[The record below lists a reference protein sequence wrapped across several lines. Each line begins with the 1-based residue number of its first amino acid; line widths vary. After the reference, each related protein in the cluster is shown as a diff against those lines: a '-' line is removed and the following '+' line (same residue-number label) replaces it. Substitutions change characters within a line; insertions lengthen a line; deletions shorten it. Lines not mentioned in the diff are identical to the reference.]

1 MRRIFGT
8 VFFPLL
14 LAAASALPVHG
25 EPVQGEPAAGQA
37 ERAGE
42 VTALLP
48 VARLERSGA
57 APVALRMRDPVF
69 WQDWVETEA
78 QARARLQ
85 LLDGSILNVGSGA
98 RFQVV
103 RHDQATEQTELT
115 LKFGKVR
122 AEVKKLGAGGRFE
135 VRTET
140 ATIGVIGT
148 HVYVA
153 AAGALTTVINFD
165 GLVGVNTA
173 GAAAP
178 ERLEPFELAEVERG
192 QPIRK
197 RMATMEELLR
207 ALEDTLP
214 GPVVRS
220 QPQQARAGSC
230 LSATMSGGLAATGGR
245 LASSPFLEVTPRA
258 CASAELA
265 PVRLCV
271 PENAAPGAYEYA
283 AQGADG
289 VTRWGAFLVQP
300 PAPLQDAWLLY
311 SPELPPGATH
321 YGRLV
326 GRDNQP
332 LSGVPIHIRAEGRE
346 EIVYTDENGGFMLKA
361 PEKGNVELEVARGEG
376 AAAGPLGEPLKPI
389 KVAINVVETAEPAAE
404 PPEFNQRGT
413 LVTVPG
419 EVAGARLGTRN
430 LPVLRTVTRGGKTTS
445 SVPIPRD
452 APEGESPLELEDP
465 AGNRR
470 TRPLTVY
477 ELLAARL
484 DQRALMSGGETQGE
498 FLVCVG
504 STATKRLKVR
514 AHIVAIGPVHF
525 RGAGAKGKSFERTFE
540 VEPNGLL
547 RIPFQIQAEKG
558 AAGPGIPFTL
568 TLSLEGG

>member
-1 MRRIFGT
+1 MIRGCC
-8 VFFPLL
+8 L
-14 LAAASALPVHG
+14 LAAIVLSPPFSV
-25 EPVQGEPAAGQA
+25 PAAAQA

-48 VARLERSGA
+48 EARLERSGA
-57 APVALRMRDPVF
+57 APVALRMRDPVL

-85 LLDGSILNVGSGA
+85 LLDGSILNVGSAA

-103 RHDQATEQTELT
+103 RHDQATGQTELT

-140 ATIGVIGT
+140 ATVGVIGT

-197 RMATMEELLR
+197 RLATLEELLR

-214 GPVVRS
+214 GPVIRS

-245 LASSPFLEVTPRA
+245 LVSAPFLEVTPRA
-258 CASAELA
+258 CASAERT

-283 AQGADG
+283 AQGGDG
-289 VTRWGAFLVQP
+289 IMRWGAFLVQP

-326 GRDNQP
+326 GRGNQP
-332 LSGVPIHIRAEGRE
+332 LSGVPIRIRAEGKE
-346 EIVYTDENGGFMLKA
+346 EIVYTDDNGGFMLKA
-361 PEKGNVELEVARGEG
+361 PERGNVELEVARGEG
-376 AAAGPLGEPLKPI
+376 TAAAGPLGEPLKPI
-389 KVAINVVETAEPAAE
+389 KVAINIVETAEPAAE

-419 EVAGARLGTRN
+419 EVAGARLGARD

-477 ELLAARL
+477 ELLAGRL

-504 STATKRLKVR
+504 STAAKRLKVR
-514 AHIVAIGPVHF
+514 ARILAIGPVHF
-525 RGAGAKGKSFERTFE
+525 RGAGAKGKRFERTFE

-558 AAGPGIPFTL
+558 AAGAGIPFTL

>member
-1 MRRIFGT
+1 MRRILGL
-8 VFFPLL
+8 VFFPLV
-14 LAAASALPVHG
+14 LAAASTL
-25 EPVQGEPAAGQA
+25 PAAAQA

-57 APVALRMRDPVF
+57 APVALRMRDPVL

-230 LSATMSGGLAATGGR
+230 VSATMSGGLAATGGR

>member
-1 MRRIFGT
+1 MRRI
-8 VFFPLL
+8 
-14 LAAASALPVHG
+14 LAATFSLLILT
-25 EPVQGEPAAGQA
+25 AAGAPTTAAQ

-78 QARARLQ
+78 AARARLQ

-103 RHDQATEQTELT
+103 RHDQATGQTELE

-140 ATIGVIGT
+140 AVVGVIGT
-148 HVYVA
+148 HVYIA
-153 AAGALTTVINFD
+153 SIGALTTVINFE
-165 GLVGVNTA
+165 GLVGVSRA
-173 GAAAP
+173 EAAAAP
-178 ERLEPFELAEVERG
+178 EKLEPFELAEVEPG

-197 RMATMEELLR
+197 RMATLEELLR

-214 GPVVRS
+214 GPVIRT

-230 LSATMSGGLAATGGR
+230 LSALASGGLATSGPIT
-245 LASSPFLEVTPRA
+245 STPFLEVTPRA
-258 CASAELA
+258 CATAELT

-271 PENAAPGAYEYA
+271 PETAAPGAYEYA
-283 AQGADG
+283 APGADG

-326 GRDNQP
+326 GRDNRP
-332 LSGVPIHIRAEGRE
+332 LAGVPIRVRTEGKE
-346 EIVYTDENGGFMLKA
+346 EVVYTDENGGFMLKA
-361 PEKGNVELEVARGEG
+361 PEKGKIELEVARGEG
-376 AAAGPLGEPLKPI
+376 GAAGPLGEPLKPI
-389 KVAINVVETAEPAAE
+389 KVAINVVDTAAPGAE

-419 EVAGARLGTRN
+419 DVAGARLGTQD
-430 LPVLRTVTRGGKTTS
+430 LPVLRTVTRAGKTVS

-452 APEGESPLELEDP
+452 APEGEAPLELEDP
-465 AGNRR
+465 SGQRR

-484 DQRALMSGGETQGE
+484 DQRMLASGAETQGE

-504 STATKRLKVR
+504 STAAKRLKIR
-514 AHIVAIGPVHF
+514 ARIVAIGPVHF
-525 RGAGAKGKSFERTFE
+525 RGAGAQGKSYERAFE

-547 RIPFQIQAEKG
+547 RVPFAIQAEKG
-558 AAGPGIPFTL
+558 AAGAGIPFTL

>member
-1 MRRIFGT
+1 MRRILGL
-8 VFFPLL
+8 VFFPFV
-14 LAAASALPVHG
+14 LAATGALP
-25 EPVQGEPAAGQA
+25 AAAQA

-48 VARLERSGA
+48 VARLERGGA
-57 APVALRMRDPVF
+57 APVALRMRDPVL

-78 QARARLQ
+78 QGRARLG

-103 RHDQATEQTELT
+103 RHDQTTEQTELVLT
-115 LKFGKVR
+115 FGKVR

-140 ATIGVIGT
+140 ATVGVIGT

-173 GAAAP
+173 GGGAAAA

-197 RMATMEELLR
+197 RMATLEELLR

-245 LASSPFLEVTPRA
+245 LVSASFLEVTPRA
-258 CASAELA
+258 CASAELT

-289 VTRWGAFLVQP
+289 VMRWGAFLVQP

-332 LSGVPIHIRAEGRE
+332 LSGVPIRIRADGQEQT
-346 EIVYTDENGGFMLKA
+346 VYTDENGGFMLKA
-361 PEKGNVELEVARGEG
+361 PEKGKIELEVARGDG
-376 AAAGPLGEPLKPI
+376 GAAGPLGEPLKPI

-404 PPEFNQRGT
+404 SPEFNQRGT

-419 EVAGARLGTRN
+419 EVAGARLGTRD

-452 APEGESPLELEDP
+452 APEGEAPLELEDP

-504 STATKRLKVR
+504 STVTRRLKVR
-514 AHIVAIGPVHF
+514 AHITAIGPVHF
-525 RGAGAKGKSFERTFE
+525 RGAGAKGKKYERTFE

-558 AAGPGIPFTL
+558 AAGAGIPFTL